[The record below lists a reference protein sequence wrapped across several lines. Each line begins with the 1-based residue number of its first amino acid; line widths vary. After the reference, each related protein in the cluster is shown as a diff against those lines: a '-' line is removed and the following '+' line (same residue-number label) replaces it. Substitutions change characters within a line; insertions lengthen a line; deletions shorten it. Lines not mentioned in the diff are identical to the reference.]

1 MRANMGGYFKQRR
14 DLAAAFRWAAR
25 LNFHEA
31 VANHFSFAVND
42 DGTRFIMNPN
52 QRHFSRIKASDIIEI
67 DANDPVIS
75 VWPKLI
81 KLKGIALLIR
91 PMSANG
97 RHC

>member
-1 MRANMGGYFKQRR
+1 MTNLIDRQKA

-31 VANHFSFAVND
+31 VANHFSLAVSE

-67 DANDPVIS
+67 DANDP
-75 VWPKLI
+75 
-81 KLKGIALLIR
+81 
-91 PMSANG
+91 
-97 RHC
+97 